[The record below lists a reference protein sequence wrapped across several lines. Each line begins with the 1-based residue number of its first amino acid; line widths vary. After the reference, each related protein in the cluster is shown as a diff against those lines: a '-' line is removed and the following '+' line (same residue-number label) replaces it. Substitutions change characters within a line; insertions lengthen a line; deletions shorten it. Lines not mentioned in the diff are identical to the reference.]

1 MDSNVRRHSHKTM
14 GFSRVLIANRGEIA
28 LRILRSLRTMGI
40 EVAIIHGREDRTSL
54 PVRLSDYAVPI
65 YREDPLQS
73 YLDIEAVV
81 EAAKS
86 VRADAVHPGYGF
98 LAENPVFASRLKD
111 EGIAFIGPSSEVL
124 ELLGDK
130 IQARSTMAAAG
141 LPVAGGSDLPVE
153 NPDEANLIASEIGYP
168 VIIKAAAGG
177 GGIGMQVVV
186 SQDGL
191 DSAFRVCSSRAKSAF
206 GDGRVFIEKYIEN
219 AQHIEFQVL
228 GDGTNAVHFGE
239 RFCSIQR
246 RHQKILEEGP
256 WLDEDTRNSMGQKVV
271 EGAKKVGYSGL
282 ATFEFLRDSNGEFYF
297 LEVNPRVQV
306 EHTVTEQLT
315 GFDLVSLGIRV
326 ASGESIG
333 ISQGQIKLT
342 GHAIQVRIN
351 AEKPADFS
359 PAPGRLWECL
369 LPSGPGIR
377 VDSHACSGYSMPRCF
392 DSLLAKIISH
402 GRDREEAIS
411 RLDAA
416 LRETVLDG
424 VDTLIPLH
432 RKILQEPNFLNK
444 NVSISYLEDHNFG

>member
-1 MDSNVRRHSHKTM
+1 
-14 GFSRVLIANRGEIA
+14 
-28 LRILRSLRTMGI
+28 
-40 EVAIIHGREDRTSL
+40 
-54 PVRLSDYAVPI
+54 
-65 YREDPLQS
+65 
-73 YLDIEAVV
+73 
-81 EAAKS
+81 
-86 VRADAVHPGYGF
+86 
-98 LAENPVFASRLKD
+98 
-111 EGIAFIGPSSEVL
+111 
-124 ELLGDK
+124 
-130 IQARSTMAAAG
+130 
-141 LPVAGGSDLPVE
+141 
-153 NPDEANLIASEIGYP
+153 
-168 VIIKAAAGG
+168 
-177 GGIGMQVVV
+177 
-186 SQDGL
+186 
-191 DSAFRVCSSRAKSAF
+191 
-206 GDGRVFIEKYIEN
+206 
-219 AQHIEFQVL
+219 
-228 GDGTNAVHFGE
+228 
-239 RFCSIQR
+239 
-246 RHQKILEEGP
+246 
-256 WLDEDTRNSMGQKVV
+256 
-271 EGAKKVGYSGL
+271 
-282 ATFEFLRDSNGEFYF
+282 
-297 LEVNPRVQV
+297 
-306 EHTVTEQLT
+306 TVTEQLT

-432 RKILQEPNFLNK
+432 RKILQEPNFLNR

>member
-111 EGIAFIGPSSEVL
+111 EGIVFIGPSSEVL

-153 NPDEANLIASEIGYP
+153 NLDEANLIASEIGYP

-432 RKILQEPNFLNK
+432 RKILQEPNFLNR

>member
-111 EGIAFIGPSSEVL
+111 EGIVFIGPSSEVL

-141 LPVAGGSDLPVE
+141 LPVAGGSDHPVE

>member
-333 ISQGQIKLT
+333 ISQGKIKLT

-444 NVSISYLEDHNFG
+444 NVTISYLEDHNFG

>member
-111 EGIAFIGPSSEVL
+111 EGIVFIGPSSEVL

-333 ISQGQIKLT
+333 ISQGKIKLT

>member
-1 MDSNVRRHSHKTM
+1 MDSNVKRLSPKTM

-28 LRILRSLRTMGI
+28 LRILRSLRTMGT
-40 EVAIIHGREDRTSL
+40 EVAIIHGREDRASL

-65 YREDPLQS
+65 YRKDPLQS
-73 YLDIEAVV
+73 YLDIEAIV

-86 VRADAVHPGYGF
+86 VNADAVHPGYGF
-98 LAENPVFASRLKD
+98 LAENPAFARRLKD
-111 EGIAFIGPSSEVL
+111 EGIVFIGPSPEVL

-130 IQARSTMAAAG
+130 IQARSTMASAG
-141 LPVAGGSDLPVE
+141 LPVAGGSDHPVE
-153 NPDEANLIASEIGYP
+153 NPDEANLIAAGIGYP

-186 SQDGL
+186 SPDDL
-191 DSAFRVCSSRAKSAF
+191 DSAFRLCSSRAKSAF
-206 GDGRVFIEKYIEN
+206 GDGRVFVEKYIQN

-256 WLDEDTRNSMGQKVV
+256 WLDEDTRKSIGQKVV
-271 EGAKKVGYSGL
+271 EGARTVGYSGL
-282 ATFEFLRDSNGEFYF
+282 ATFEFLRDSDGEFYF

-333 ISQGQIKLT
+333 ISQDQIQLT
-342 GHAIQVRIN
+342 GHAIQARVN
-351 AEKPADFS
+351 AEKPTDFS

-432 RKILQEPNFLNK
+432 RKILQEPNFLKK
-444 NVSISYLEDHNFG
+444 NVTISYLEDHNFG

>member
-111 EGIAFIGPSSEVL
+111 EGIVFIGPSSEVL

-333 ISQGQIKLT
+333 ISQGKIKLT

-444 NVSISYLEDHNFG
+444 SVSISYLEDHNFG

>member
-111 EGIAFIGPSSEVL
+111 EGIVFIGPSSEVL

-444 NVSISYLEDHNFG
+444 SVSISYLEDHNFG